1 MIGPIACPSSR
12 DALAALPVANA
23 WLDGEAVGLDAA
35 GMRTSTR
42 RGATLALASPSAR
55 ARIRGRRVRQTTVAG
70 RGAVF
75 FVPPDTFEQS
85 QLIPIT
91 WFVSDQRKQL
101 LDLAGGMHR
110 QANLTITARAGAYIT
125 SNRNSTISA
134 VLRRA
139 NAFCNATPLF
149 SITTLVAVTT
159 AVAGMT
165 GRRGDS
171 QRGARNKE
179 QAKKLLHDDL
189 HTNHWRVSKPIQ
201 DTPLKA
207 AGTSGDNLRW
217 RIVPDLSPRFAGRRS
232 RMSAPTKEVL

>member
-1 MIGPIACPSSR
+1 
-12 DALAALPVANA
+12 
-23 WLDGEAVGLDAA
+23 
-35 GMRTSTR
+35 
-42 RGATLALASPSAR
+42 
-55 ARIRGRRVRQTTVAG
+55 
-70 RGAVF
+70 VF

-189 HTNHWRVSKPIQ
+189 HTNHWRVSIANSRYSFKGSQNTRSLVQRGASEVIGPQPQIAPKKQ
-201 DTPLKA
+201 WA
-207 AGTSGDNLRW
+207 ASLWQSGVRC
-217 RIVPDLSPRFAGRRS
+217 R
-232 RMSAPTKEVL
+232 